1 MLSNVNSKDSYWILT
16 GARDV
21 FEYIID
27 ATKKTSDNLREDS
40 EDSSQDSTSSK
51 DYLTADDQISNEEMD
66 VNQENNSEPMDTS
79 IEEMDLDNHQF
90 DSTSEVE
97 RLQRENTPL
106 DNVLTKKGS
115 GSTKD
120 KTNKIYK
127 NKKTGVEFEVE
138 KMPFSNNM

>member
-1 MLSNVNSKDSYWILT
+1 M
-16 GARDV
+16 

-27 ATKKTSDNLREDS
+27 ATKKTSDNLREGS
-40 EDSSQDSTSSK
+40 ENSSQDSTSSK

-79 IEEMDLDNHQF
+79 IEEMDLVNHQF

-106 DNVLTKKGS
+106 DNVLTKMGS
-115 GSTKD
+115 GSTND
-120 KTNKIYK
+120 KANKIYK

>member
-1 MLSNVNSKDSYWILT
+1 
-16 GARDV
+16 
-21 FEYIID
+21 
-27 ATKKTSDNLREDS
+27 
-40 EDSSQDSTSSK
+40 
-51 DYLTADDQISNEEMD
+51 MD

-79 IEEMDLDNHQF
+79 IEEMDLVNDQF
-90 DSTSEVE
+90 DATSEVG

-115 GSTKD
+115 GSTND
-120 KTNKIYK
+120 KANKIYK

>member
-1 MLSNVNSKDSYWILT
+1 M
-16 GARDV
+16 

-27 ATKKTSDNLREDS
+27 ATKKTSDNLREGS
-40 EDSSQDSTSSK
+40 ENSSQDSTSSK

-79 IEEMDLDNHQF
+79 IEEMDLVNHQF

-106 DNVLTKKGS
+106 DNVLTKMGS
-115 GSTKD
+115 GSTND
-120 KTNKIYK
+120 KANKIYK
-127 NKKTGVEFEVE
+127 NKKTGVGFEVE